1 MIARPALAGW
11 AALAAVPAFGQ
22 PAAPVPE
29 KNGPMPL
36 RSGPVLEKIVEIPRA
51 LRACWQVPPAL
62 RGFERLEATVRFSLR
77 VDGALI
83 GEQRLTYVA
92 SPVDGRARDL
102 LGRSVLEA
110 VRTCSPL
117 PLGEGL
123 GRAIAGRVFTVRFV
137 YSGPKGRGA

>member
-1 MIARPALAGW
+1 MIRRPALAGL
-11 AALAAVPAFGQ
+11 AALAAISAGAQPAGGQTVGGQ
-22 PAAPVPE
+22 PPT
-29 KNGPMPL
+29 
-36 RSGPVLEKIVEIPRA
+36 PVLEKIGEIPRA
-51 LRACWQVPPAL
+51 IRACWQIPTSL

-77 VDGALI
+77 ADGTLI

-110 VRTCSPL
+110 VRSCSPL

-123 GRAIAGRVFTVRFV
+123 GRAIAGRVFAVRFV
-137 YSGPKGRGA
+137 YSGPKGRGV